1 MVLATSRT
9 PALWLLISILRR
21 DPLPLVGIL
30 IVAVLIVALV
40 VVLIVALVV
49 VLIVVLVVVLI
60 VVLIVAARLIELLL
74 LGIFAVSK
82 LF

>member
-30 IVAVLIVALV
+30 IVALVVGLVVALV
-40 VVLIVALVV
+40 VVLVVVLVAVLVVALVV
-49 VLIVVLVVVLI
+49 
-60 VVLIVAARLIELLL
+60 AAGLIELLL

>member
-9 PALWLLISILRR
+9 TALWLLIPILRR

-49 VLIVVLVVVLI
+49 VLIVALVV
-60 VVLIVAARLIELLL
+60 AAGLIELLL